1 MKRGGIDMSQTRI
14 LLKHEEKMRLE
25 DAASL
30 LESVAKKLREGGSVT
45 INLGEQSETVVP
57 SENVKLE
64 VELEEKN
71 GKYELEFE
79 LKWHEDDKDSISI
92 T

>member
-1 MKRGGIDMSQTRI
+1 MSNKNT

-25 DAASL
+25 EAANL
-30 LESVAKKLREGGSVT
+30 LETVARKLREDGQVT
-45 INLGEQSETVVP
+45 INLGDQSETVEP
-57 SENVKLE
+57 SKNVNFE

-79 LKWHEDDKDSISI
+79 LEWHEDDKESISI